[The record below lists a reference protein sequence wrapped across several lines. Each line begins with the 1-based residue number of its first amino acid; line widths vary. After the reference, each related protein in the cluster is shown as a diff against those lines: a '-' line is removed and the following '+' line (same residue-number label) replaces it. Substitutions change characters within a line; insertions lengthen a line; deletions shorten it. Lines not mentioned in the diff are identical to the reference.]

1 MQYFLFLFSIFIF
14 IRLDHSLKQFFSQ
27 LQEQHDWDLG
37 RVNCIVADLAEQ
49 EVHTVAA
56 LKECWEE
63 LKSKLGMTF
72 VMKKIV
78 EMSLQ

>member
-1 MQYFLFLFSIFIF
+1 M
-14 IRLDHSLKQFFSQ
+14 KQFFSH

-37 RVNCIVADLAEQ
+37 RVNCIVKALEEQ
-49 EVHTVAA
+49 EIHTVTA

-72 VMKKIV
+72 AMRKIV
-78 EMSLQ
+78 EMNLP